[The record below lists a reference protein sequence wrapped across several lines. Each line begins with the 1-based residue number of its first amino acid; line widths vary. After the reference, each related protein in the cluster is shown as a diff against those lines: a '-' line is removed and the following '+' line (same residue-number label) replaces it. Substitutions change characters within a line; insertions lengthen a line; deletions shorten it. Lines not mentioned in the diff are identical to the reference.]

1 MKVWKATTLAGIVIL
16 CPILSAFAAELS
28 VRLDP
33 HTRVELTLDHEIVFH
48 VVPQRGDAWTRLA
61 LRVCGDA
68 ARWKTLAE
76 LNNRPSLLVGVPVR
90 IPYDLIRPELKTVIT
105 RALFPADRRHE
116 KGWVHEVVSSS
127 GPEGESLWRIAEW
140 FAGTGEKYTTIR
152 EANPGMT
159 LSTKPSQRVLIPEE
173 VLLEPF
179 RAEMIESDE
188 QLYLHASLRD
198 SVIAPAAVRAVD
210 RRNTAALEYAGTG
223 AERHAIYRL
232 QEGEAIYSSVAV
244 RFTGRIHADDVNE
257 VIGEIVR
264 FSGIE
269 DVSRLPVGYPVKI
282 PIDLLTTEFRP
293 PDDPLRQEWEHLR
306 RQRELLARGV
316 EANRLEGV
324 HVIID
329 PGHGGRDVGA
339 ISKDLYEAVYV
350 YDIASRLK
358 ALLEKETAA
367 TVWVTTR
374 SSALG
379 YTVPDRDVLEE
390 NIDHVLLTTPN
401 YDLSDPV
408 VGVNLRWY
416 LSNAIYRRVSRTAAH
431 EKVVFLSLHAD
442 SLHPSLKGAM
452 VYIPGERH
460 VRNLS
465 FEKSGRVYLARA
477 EFREQPA
484 VSHSAEEAFEA
495 EAFSNRF
502 AESLM
507 SSFRREGLEV
517 HPFDPVREHV
527 VREKREW
534 VPAVLRYNKV
544 PTRVLVEVC
553 NLANPED
560 LGRLTTRRWRGEVAR
575 ALAEGIVS
583 HFRKARAEDV
593 TTVTAAR

>member
-1 MKVWKATTLAGIVIL
+1 MWKATTLAGIVIL

-28 VRLDP
+28 VRLDSN
-33 HTRVELTLDHEIVFH
+33 TRAELTLDHEIVLQ

-68 ARWKTLAE
+68 ARWTTLAE

-90 IPYDLIRPELKTVIT
+90 IPYELVRPELKTTII
-105 RALFPADRRHE
+105 RALFPADRRLDE
-116 KGWVHEVVSSS
+116 GWVHEVVSSS

-140 FAGTGEKYTTIR
+140 FTGSGEKYASIR
-152 EANPGMT
+152 EANPGLT
-159 LSTKPSQRVLIPEE
+159 LSTKPSQRVLIPEA

-179 RAEMIESDE
+179 RSAEVESGE
-188 QLYLHASLRD
+188 ELFIRASHDRT
-198 SVIAPAAVRAVD
+198 STPGAVRAVD
-210 RRNTAALEYAGTG
+210 RRTPAPLEYAGRG
-223 AERHAIYRL
+223 SDRHAIYRL

-264 FSGIE
+264 FSGIR

-306 RQRELLARGV
+306 RQRELVARGV

-339 ISKDLYEAVYV
+339 TSKGLYEAVYV

-358 ALLEKETAA
+358 ALLEKETGA

-374 SSALG
+374 SNTLG
-379 YTVPDRDVLEE
+379 YSIPDRDVLE
-390 NIDHVLLTTPN
+390 NVNDHVLLTTPN
-401 YDLSDPV
+401 YDLNDPV

-416 LSNAIYRRVSRTAAH
+416 LSNAIYRRVIRTVAP

-460 VRNLS
+460 VRDLS
-465 FEKSGRVYLARA
+465 FEKSGGVYLARA
-477 EFREQPA
+477 EFREQPS

-553 NLANPED
+553 NIANPED
-560 LGRLTTRRWRGEVAR
+560 LGRLRTARWRSDAAR
-575 ALAEGIVS
+575 ALAEGIIS
-583 HFRKARAEDV
+583 HYRKAAPAGDV
-593 TTVTAAR
+593 ATVTAAR